1 MSAESPDERA
11 ESAESVDSES
21 TGDSSPATED
31 DPATTEDDPATTE
44 DDPAATEDDPAATE
58 GDPATTEV
66 DPTATCEESMP
77 IVNAESEQSY
87 EEQVL
92 DELVPEIGVGDD
104 IVDNEPLDGD
114 PESIAE
120 TAPSGGLADA
130 LDDLDD
136 DTQQAFIRIVVGIK
150 LGVLLLS
157 AGILAIGFQGMTTL
171 GGGLIAIS
179 GLAFARAGYRYWA
192 YEHASDGSHNG

>member
-1 MSAESPDERA
+1 MEIERKTVVQVVASVVAVGVFIGALMLVTSAYG
-11 ESAESVDSES
+11 V
-21 TGDSSPATED
+21 TVTE
-31 DPATTEDDPATTE
+31 
-44 DDPAATEDDPAATE
+44 
-58 GDPATTEV
+58 
-66 DPTATCEESMP
+66 
-77 IVNAESEQSY
+77 
-87 EEQVL
+87 
-92 DELVPEIGVGDD
+92 
-104 IVDNEPLDGD
+104 DNEPLDGD

>member
-11 ESAESVDSES
+11 EPTESVDSGS
-21 TGDSSPATED
+21 TGDSSPAAED
-31 DPATTEDDPATTE
+31 DPATTEADPATTDE
-44 DDPAATEDDPAATE
+44 TSTPT
-58 GDPATTEV
+58 V
-66 DPTATCEESMP
+66 DT
-77 IVNAESEQSY
+77 ESEQSY

-92 DELVPEIGVGDD
+92 DELVPEISVGENTVDD
-104 IVDNEPLDGD
+104 LLDSD
-114 PESIAE
+114 PESIAK
-120 TAPSGGLADA
+120 TDPDDGLGDA
-130 LDDLDD
+130 LDELDD

-157 AGILAIGFQGMTTL
+157 AGMLAIGFQGMMTL

-192 YEHASDGSHNG
+192 HEHASDGSHNG

>member
-1 MSAESPDERA
+1 VSAESPDERA

-31 DPATTEDDPATTE
+31 DPATTEDDPAATEDDPATTE
-44 DDPAATEDDPAATE
+44 DDPAATEDDPAAT
-58 GDPATTEV
+58 G
-66 DPTATCEESMP
+66 EESTP
-77 IVNAESEQSY
+77 TVDAGSEQSY

-120 TAPSGGLADA
+120 TAPGGGLADA

-157 AGILAIGFQGMTTL
+157 AGILAIGFQEMTTL

>member
-21 TGDSSPATED
+21 TGDSSPA
-31 DPATTEDDPATTE
+31 AE
-44 DDPAATEDDPAATE
+44 DDPAAT
-58 GDPATTEV
+58 G
-66 DPTATCEESMP
+66 EESTP
-77 IVNAESEQSY
+77 AVNAESEQSY

>member
-1 MSAESPDERA
+1 MSAESPDEQA
-11 ESAESVDSES
+11 EPAESVDSES
-21 TGDSSPATED
+21 TDNDSTATND
-31 DPATTEDDPATTE
+31 N
-44 DDPAATEDDPAATE
+44 PAATEDDP
-58 GDPATTEV
+58 
-66 DPTATCEESMP
+66 TATGDKSIP
-77 IVNAESEQSY
+77 TVDAESEQSY

-92 DELVPEIGVGDD
+92 DELVPEISVGDGT
-104 IVDNEPLDGD
+104 VDDEPLDSD

-120 TAPSGGLADA
+120 TDLNEDIGDA
-130 LDDLDD
+130 LDELDD

-157 AGILAIGFQGMTTL
+157 AGMLAIGFQGMITL

-192 YEHASDGSHNG
+192 HEHASDGSHNG

>member
-1 MSAESPDERA
+1 VSAESPDERA

-31 DPATTEDDPATTE
+31 DPATTEDDPAATE
-44 DDPAATEDDPAATE
+44 DDPAATEDDPAAT
-58 GDPATTEV
+58 G
-66 DPTATCEESMP
+66 EESTP
-77 IVNAESEQSY
+77 AVNAESEQSY